1 MGRILHYYY
10 IIFYHINILYIVIY
24 IYFYKFKLFHF
35 HNIHIFNNIKTKKK
49 SIKNNIKYLY
59 THKIKS
65 KNKTIHI
72 K

>member
-35 HNIHIFNNIKTKKK
+35 HNIHIFNQDEKK

>member
-24 IYFYKFKLFHF
+24 ICFYKFKLFHF
-35 HNIHIFNNIKTKKK
+35 HNIHIFNNIETKKK